1 MVGMPQLPPSSK
13 YLQQADEPIDEI
25 ERESLSKK
33 LSDAYADGNMEQHE
47 YMASLDVVYK
57 AETLGELVPVVE
69 HLPATADPVPKG
81 VEVRSSV
88 PAGEVNRSRN
98 VVAPAL
104 IVTGTVLTLLVILGV
119 LIFGFIL

>member
-1 MVGMPQLPPSSK
+1 MVDMPQLPPSSK

-33 LSDAYADGNMEQHE
+33 LSDAYADGSMEQHE

-81 VEVRSSV
+81 VEVRSNV
-88 PAGEVNRSRN
+88 PPGEVNQTRN

-104 IVTGTVLTLLVILGV
+104 IVTGTVLALLVILGV
-119 LIFGFIL
+119 LVFGVIL